1 MVWEV
6 KTHLQWTCLALSG
19 SSLNRAKVWD
29 VSCQRPDSL
38 NSPMFSFL
46 FCNMGIEIVPN
57 YRISARR
64 PDVMGVDASGAFC
77 AGGGGGV
84 EWLC

>member
-1 MVWEV
+1 MVLEV

-19 SSLNRAKVWD
+19 SSLKRAKVWD
-29 VSCQRPDSL
+29 FSCQLTDSL
-38 NSPMFSFL
+38 NSPVFSFL

-64 PDVMGVDASGAFC
+64 PEMMGMGAPGAFC
-77 AGGGGGV
+77 AR
-84 EWLC
+84 

>member
-64 PDVMGVDASGAFC
+64 PDVMGVDAPGAFC